1 MVLTLLITLVVVPK
15 LIMSWNFKLQ
25 AKDDRGVLVD
35 NYEVMHYYLKHEISS
50 RMQLD
55 LLVVSLKEVTATGE
69 NEAAAPEPQAP
80 AEESADEPPTLRLP
94 KQAK

>member
-55 LLVVSLKEVTATGE
+55 LLVVSLKEVTATG
-69 NEAAAPEPQAP
+69 
-80 AEESADEPPTLRLP
+80 
-94 KQAK
+94 